1 MHCGEHKSRRPKSK
15 QKAIA
20 KAESIQAQP
29 EPEPQPEPETEM
41 ETVLEAGD
49 VAEARAGVGP
59 GCSA

>member
-29 EPEPQPEPETEM
+29 EPQPEPEMET